1 MTEDLTLRAMLL
13 SMLFLGFATSRRMR
27 RRADEAGGEVP
38 RSADTPGVA
47 AALRRFGTLYYGTI
61 LLWLVYPPRVAWAGV
76 HLSGGLRWLGIGLVA
91 GGLALGLAALWHP
104 GGSVPPTALARTK
117 ARLVK
122 SGPYRWVRHP
132 LYTSMWLSVPGVGLA
147 TVPAIDRERHVMVV
161 DAGTALA
168 RNLVERWRKKPH
180 GALQSSRS
188 VDGCRIPSLA
198 AADSRRDL
206 VGERRRSTIGG
217 RHRPT

>member
-61 LLWLVYPPRVAWAGV
+61 LLWLVYPPLVAWAGV

-91 GGLALGLAALWHP
+91 GGWRWVWRRCGTRVAAYPPPPLRGRKHGSPSRDPTGGCVTLSIRPCGFRCLALASPPSRPSIVSDTSWSWTPAPRWREIWWN
-104 GGSVPPTALARTK
+104 GGGKNR
-117 ARLVK
+117 
-122 SGPYRWVRHP
+122 
-132 LYTSMWLSVPGVGLA
+132 
-147 TVPAIDRERHVMVV
+147 TVP
-161 DAGTALA
+161 
-168 RNLVERWRKKPH
+168 
-180 GALQSSRS
+180 SSR
-188 VDGCRIPSLA
+188 VDL
-198 AADSRRDL
+198 
-206 VGERRRSTIGG
+206 
-217 RHRPT
+217 